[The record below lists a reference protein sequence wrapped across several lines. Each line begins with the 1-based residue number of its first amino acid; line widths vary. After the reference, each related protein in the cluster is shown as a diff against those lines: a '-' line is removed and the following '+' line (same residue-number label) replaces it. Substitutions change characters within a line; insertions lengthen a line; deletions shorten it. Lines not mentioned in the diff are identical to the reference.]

1 MALQKQ
7 KEDVSGELTEPFAQ
21 DSKTKMVEEEEE
33 AVVEVELEALG
44 SESSFETETPDVLGD
59 GGHPTPED
67 EDSRP
72 LFFEKNLEQL
82 DTSHTVMC
90 TFSISLA
97 VPMAAGPKHRP
108 SNLTDRQRKKSNV
121 GKDAAA
127 IPKMRRYYHIEYFL
141 LPDDVEPRKLD
152 LALFGVVAKLFVECE
167 SKRLNI
173 ELFKKKSIPETVLKP
188 KYSFG
193 LKDMRETTSLPS
205 TAQVQAERYRQ
216 KRPTTI
222 ISSVVK
228 PWFEN
233 DQIWVS
239 WNHSINIHVTN
250 EFLIKLRDHKVTLTI
265 WDTKDK
271 VSAKARF
278 SKPRVPFSQVEDSD
292 AIGGVKYTVLLQ
304 RKLFE
309 DNQPELSCV
318 KIKGVKVPS
327 APEKPAMGFAAGS
340 HPEMSSMWFAS
351 RFSVSGS
358 ILSNRDKILNEGNY
372 LKQNTI
378 AGFSDYVIPKKPEK
392 TKFSLENA
400 ADHTD
405 KKDPKGSKRKSSTPK
420 RGPALKER
428 RQSNRK
434 VSNAQTLI
442 AALTKKCGIASLQLD
457 LMPLLSGERLVIS
470 RLQEKSPKILD
481 AYVTF
486 TTEEPLMSERQIREL
501 NPLIIKIHSATCLPM
516 TPVPIEVLQAT
527 CVPTYCRYQFHNL
540 PPHQTQGQ
548 THGTHIYF
556 KDVNVILTGTISPGE
571 LREYF
576 RGPPLEIEVHDRDRK
591 MAEDI
596 KKPSLF
602 GDELDD
608 GKLSNVGLVSYKHT
622 AYNPFTEKDNL
633 WHPYGVAKVSLTDL
647 LLGEK
652 YLNISVPIHSCSVPD
667 PGCQKDSKTEKMM
680 GVLGSVA
687 GPQTSPLP
695 MGHYLESDSVLKV
708 RVEIAVPLGVQA
720 ETADTEVA
728 DCPYGCII
736 YIFDYNN
743 APCLH
748 DLLQEITEINAEA
761 LQLDSYPL
769 QVIQMALATFKLKT
783 ATKEISELDIITGF
797 HILDGTIHLLVL
809 EGLKDKAIKRL
820 WEQQFDKTHRTEN
833 GRLDILYNSQLS
845 FHQRLYTDLEAILY
859 HIHLCKPLSSITR
872 QPLLYVRDMV
882 RQACFQALS
891 RLDYL
896 CHSKKLR
903 DVVQR
908 GLLPSAEMITVL
920 SQEFGIPLTKE
931 DLFIQRPPL
940 PSVSPFALQKSRK
953 VIIKQGAMH
962 SLLDNHNEKYIQ
974 CKKEMEDK
982 MQHYKDHIQRY
993 ITSSHSVVFGSAVEK
1008 SDRKVCYRKTGTFLL
1023 ICRLMSTFNL
1033 SDKTNILQPNTY
1045 NMLGF
1050 LSKSTED
1057 GAPFWG
1063 DGQWRKLCWR
1073 IWKHSYFIMRVK
1085 LRYTKLLCNFSV
1097 QTNIDAVY
1105 LLSRKVKKPKFRA
1118 IRSSPADG
1126 KSVYNYSSQNLNSAE
1141 WAKMQLRKE
1150 LAKKPERRF
1159 AYCHEYLSAMF
1170 DPVDLDTVRKES
1182 IAKSKNLW
1190 VSPSGFV
1197 CPGFK
1202 SCIES
1207 NLHPRMPDETRLKE
1221 LTEKW
1226 QENLLFANILEPVL
1240 SRDRWSWDQ
1249 RRIDFDLYKKPP
1261 VYLPASAPATHRA
1274 VDTWLHEENGQLQK
1288 TIFDDT
1294 KLKVYRCST
1303 AAELTPRGPKASA
1316 QLDKLQGLLKD
1327 EPEKFSLK
1335 RPAMILRPI
1344 PALSVLQHIPA
1355 CGSYRDLTRKR
1366 STTNG
1371 FVPGLE
1377 DQHSLKWNWNIVPC
1391 HDMEHRKF
1399 EKLKGA
1405 DFNLLCY
1412 EHSFLYKRKRPE
1424 KGGEDTTLL
1433 LQQDATE

>member
-33 AVVEVELEALG
+33 ALVEVELEALG
-44 SESSFETETPDVLGD
+44 SESSFQTETPDLLGD

-67 EDSRP
+67 EDDRP
-72 LFFEKNLEQL
+72 FFFEKNLEQL

-97 VPMAAGPKHRP
+97 VPMA
-108 SNLTDRQRKKSNV
+108 SNI

-152 LALFGVVAKLFVECE
+152 LVLFGVVAKLFAECE
-167 SKRLNI
+167 SK
-173 ELFKKKSIPETVLKP
+173 
-188 KYSFG
+188 
-193 LKDMRETTSLPS
+193 
-205 TAQVQAERYRQ
+205 
-216 KRPTTI
+216 
-222 ISSVVK
+222 VVK

-292 AIGGVKYTVLLQ
+292 AIGKLSINVNNHSPYKMYCEKGGLAQT
-304 RKLFE
+304 RKQGYYFY
-309 DNQPELSCV
+309 
-318 KIKGVKVPS
+318 
-327 APEKPAMGFAAGS
+327 
-340 HPEMSSMWFAS
+340 
-351 RFSVSGS
+351 SVSPLTTG
-358 ILSNRDKILNEGNY
+358 
-372 LKQNTI
+372 
-378 AGFSDYVIPKKPEK
+378 
-392 TKFSLENA
+392 
-400 ADHTD
+400 
-405 KKDPKGSKRKSSTPK
+405 KRKSSTPK

-428 RQSNRK
+428 RQSK
-434 VSNAQTLI
+434 VSNAETLI
-442 AALTKKCGIASLQLD
+442 AALTKKCGIASFQLD

-470 RLQEKSPKILD
+470 RLQEKSSKILD
-481 AYVTF
+481 AYMTF
-486 TTEEPLMSERQIREL
+486 TTEEPLMSERQISEL
-501 NPLIIKIHSATCLPM
+501 NPLIIKILSATCLPM

-527 CVPTYCRYQFHNL
+527 CVPAYCRYQFHNL

-596 KKPSLF
+596 KTPSLF
-602 GDELDD
+602 GEDQDD
-608 GKLSNVGLVSYKHT
+608 GKLSNVGFVSYKHT

-647 LLGEK
+647 LLGKK
-652 YLNISVPIHSCSVPD
+652 YLNISVPIHSCSVPY
-667 PGCQKDSKTEKMM
+667 PGDQKDSKTEKIM

-687 GPQTSPLP
+687 GPQSSPLP
-695 MGHYLESDSVLKV
+695 VGHYLESDSVLKV
-708 RVEIAVPLGVQA
+708 RVEIAVPLGLQA

-728 DCPYGCII
+728 NCPYGCII

-783 ATKEISELDIITGF
+783 TTKEISELDIITGF
-797 HILDGTIHLLVL
+797 HILDGIIHLLVL

-820 WEQQFDKTHRTEN
+820 WEQTHRTEN

-859 HIHLCKPLSSITR
+859 HIHLCKPLSAITR

-940 PSVSPFALQKSRK
+940 PSVSSLALQKSR
-953 VIIKQGAMH
+953 
-962 SLLDNHNEKYIQ
+962 
-974 CKKEMEDK
+974 
-982 MQHYKDHIQRY
+982 
-993 ITSSHSVVFGSAVEK
+993 
-1008 SDRKVCYRKTGTFLL
+1008 
-1023 ICRLMSTFNL
+1023 
-1033 SDKTNILQPNTY
+1033 
-1045 NMLGF
+1045 
-1050 LSKSTED
+1050 
-1057 GAPFWG
+1057 
-1063 DGQWRKLCWR
+1063 
-1073 IWKHSYFIMRVK
+1073 
-1085 LRYTKLLCNFSV
+1085 
-1097 QTNIDAVY
+1097 
-1105 LLSRKVKKPKFRA
+1105 KPKFRA

-1126 KSVYNYSSQNLNSAE
+1126 KSVYNYSSQHLNSAE
-1141 WAKMQLRKE
+1141 RAKMQLRKE
-1150 LAKKPERRF
+1150 LAKKPGRRF

-1190 VSPSGFV
+1190 VSPSRFV
-1197 CPGFK
+1197 YPGFK
-1202 SCIES
+1202 SYIES
-1207 NLHPRMPDETRLKE
+1207 NLHPRMPDKTRLKE

-1226 QENLLFANILEPVL
+1226 QENILFANILEPVL

-1249 RRIDFDLYKKPP
+1249 RHIDFDLYKKPP

-1274 VDTWLHEENGQLQK
+1274 GKWSIFNG
-1288 TIFDDT
+1288 
-1294 KLKVYRCST
+1294 
-1303 AAELTPRGPKASA
+1303 
-1316 QLDKLQGLLKD
+1316 
-1327 EPEKFSLK
+1327 
-1335 RPAMILRPI
+1335 
-1344 PALSVLQHIPA
+1344 
-1355 CGSYRDLTRKR
+1355 
-1366 STTNG
+1366 
-1371 FVPGLE
+1371 
-1377 DQHSLKWNWNIVPC
+1377 
-1391 HDMEHRKF
+1391 
-1399 EKLKGA
+1399 
-1405 DFNLLCY
+1405 
-1412 EHSFLYKRKRPE
+1412 
-1424 KGGEDTTLL
+1424 
-1433 LQQDATE
+1433 

>member
-1 MALQKQ
+1 MVLQKQ
-7 KEDVSGELTEPFAQ
+7 EEDVSGELTEPLAQ
-21 DSKTKMVEEEEE
+21 DSKTKIVEEEEE
-33 AVVEVELEALG
+33 ALVEVELEDLG
-44 SESSFETETPDVLGD
+44 SESSFETETPNGLGD

-67 EDSRP
+67 EDSGP
-72 LFFEKNLEQL
+72 LFFDKSLQQL
-82 DTSHTVMC
+82 DTSHTVTC

-108 SNLTDRQRKKSNV
+108 SNLTDKQRKKSNA
-121 GKDAAA
+121 GKDAVA

-141 LPDDVEPRKLD
+141 LPGDVEPRKLD
-152 LALFGVVAKLFVECE
+152 LVLFGVVAKLFVECE
-167 SKRLNI
+167 SK
-173 ELFKKKSIPETVLKP
+173 
-188 KYSFG
+188 
-193 LKDMRETTSLPS
+193 
-205 TAQVQAERYRQ
+205 
-216 KRPTTI
+216 
-222 ISSVVK
+222 VVK

-239 WNHSINIHVTN
+239 WNHSIDIHVTN

-278 SKPRVPFSQVEDSD
+278 SKSRVPDSPVEDSD

-327 APEKPAMGFAAGS
+327 APEKPAMGLAAGES
-340 HPEMSSMWFAS
+340 KPLPEEAELYEAPAS
-351 RFSVSGS
+351 LSVFQSLLPPSRTDDFPSVSRLSVSGNVP
-358 ILSNRDKILNEGNY
+358 SNRDKILHEGNN

-378 AGFSDYVIPKKPEK
+378 VGFSDYVIPKKPVK
-392 TKFSLENA
+392 TKFSLENPE
-400 ADHTD
+400 DHTN
-405 KKDPKGSKRKSSTPK
+405 KKDPKGGKRKNSTPK

-428 RQSNRK
+428 KQSTCK
-434 VSNAQTLI
+434 VSNAQTLV

-486 TTEEPLMSERQIREL
+486 TTEEPLMSERQISEL
-501 NPLIIKIHSATCLPM
+501 NPLIIRIHSATCLPM

-540 PPHQTQGQ
+540 PPHQTEGQ

-556 KDVNVILTGTISPGE
+556 KDVNVILTGTINPGE
-571 LREYF
+571 LHEYF

-602 GDELDD
+602 GDEQDD
-608 GKLSNVGLVSYKHT
+608 GKLSNVGLVSRKNT
-622 AYNPFTEKDNL
+622 VYNPFTEKDNL

-667 PGCQKDSKTEKMM
+667 PGYQKDSKTEKIM

-708 RVEIAVPLGVQA
+708 RVEIAVPLGLQA

-783 ATKEISELDIITGF
+783 TIKEISELDIITGF

-809 EGLKDKAIKRL
+809 EGLKDKAIRRL
-820 WEQQFDKTHRTEN
+820 WEQQFDKTHKSEN

-859 HIHLCKPLSSITR
+859 HIHLCKPLSAITR

-882 RQACFQALS
+882 PRACFQALS

-903 DVVQR
+903 DVIHR

-920 SQEFGIPLTKE
+920 SHEFGIPLTKE
-931 DLFIQRPPL
+931 DLFIPRPLL
-940 PSVSPFALQKSRK
+940 PSFFPSALQKSRE
-953 VIIKQGAMH
+953 VTIKPGAMQ
-962 SLLDNHNEKYIQ
+962 SLLDNRNEKYIQ
-974 CKKEMEDK
+974 WKKEMEDK
-982 MQHYKDHIQRY
+982 MHYKDHI
-993 ITSSHSVVFGSAVEK
+993 
-1008 SDRKVCYRKTGTFLL
+1008 
-1023 ICRLMSTFNL
+1023 
-1033 SDKTNILQPNTY
+1033 
-1045 NMLGF
+1045 
-1050 LSKSTED
+1050 
-1057 GAPFWG
+1057 
-1063 DGQWRKLCWR
+1063 
-1073 IWKHSYFIMRVK
+1073 
-1085 LRYTKLLCNFSV
+1085 

-1118 IRSSPADG
+1118 IRSSPADN

-1182 IAKSKNLW
+1182 IAKSKNMW

-1197 CPGFK
+1197 YPGFK

-1207 NLHPRMPDETRLKE
+1207 NLHPRMPDEARLKE

-1226 QENLLFANILEPVL
+1226 QENILFANILEPVL
-1240 SRDRWSWDQ
+1240 SRDRWRWDQ

-1261 VYLPASAPATHRA
+1261 VYLPESASATHRA
-1274 VDTWLHEENGQLQK
+1274 VDTWLHEDSGQLQK

-1303 AAELTPRGPKASA
+1303 AAELTTRGPKASA
-1316 QLDKLQGLLKD
+1316 QLDKLKGLLKD

-1335 RPAMILRPI
+1335 RPDMILQPI
-1344 PALSVLQHIPA
+1344 PALSVLQHLPA
-1355 CGSYRDLTRKR
+1355 TDSHPDLTRKR
-1366 STTNG
+1366 STTTG

-1377 DQHSLKWNWNIVPC
+1377 DQHSLKWNGNIVPC

-1405 DFNLLCY
+1405 DFKLLCY
-1412 EHSFLYKRKRPE
+1412 EHSFLYKRKRPV
-1424 KGGEDTTLL
+1424 KKGEDTTLL
-1433 LQQDATE
+1433 LQQDSTQESATTSSKWNNPITQQ

>member
-1 MALQKQ
+1 MLNR
-7 KEDVSGELTEPFAQ
+7 GIWMWQ
-21 DSKTKMVEEEEE
+21 DCR
-33 AVVEVELEALG
+33 AVG
-44 SESSFETETPDVLGD
+44 SVAVL
-59 GGHPTPED
+59 
-67 EDSRP
+67 S
-72 LFFEKNLEQL
+72 
-82 DTSHTVMC
+82 
-90 TFSISLA
+90 
-97 VPMAAGPKHRP
+97 PKHRP

-167 SKRLNI
+167 SK
-173 ELFKKKSIPETVLKP
+173 
-188 KYSFG
+188 
-193 LKDMRETTSLPS
+193 
-205 TAQVQAERYRQ
+205 
-216 KRPTTI
+216 
-222 ISSVVK
+222 VVK

-292 AIGGVKYTVLLQ
+292 AIG
-304 RKLFE
+304 KLSINVNSHSPYKMYCE
-309 DNQPELSCV
+309 
-318 KIKGVKVPS
+318 KGDL
-327 APEKPAMGFAAGS
+327 AQT
-340 HPEMSSMWFAS
+340 
-351 RFSVSGS
+351 R
-358 ILSNRDKILNEGNY
+358 
-372 LKQNTI
+372 KQNDI
-378 AGFSDYVIPKKPEK
+378 IFSFN
-392 TKFSLENA
+392 TGLQ
-400 ADHTD
+400 
-405 KKDPKGSKRKSSTPK
+405 
-420 RGPALKER
+420 GPALKER

-457 LMPLLSGERLVIS
+457 LMPLLSGTVQLVIS

-820 WEQQFDKTHRTEN
+820 WEQTHRTEN

-940 PSVSPFALQKSRK
+940 PSVSPFAL
-953 VIIKQGAMH
+953 
-962 SLLDNHNEKYIQ
+962 
-974 CKKEMEDK
+974 
-982 MQHYKDHIQRY
+982 
-993 ITSSHSVVFGSAVEK
+993 
-1008 SDRKVCYRKTGTFLL
+1008 
-1023 ICRLMSTFNL
+1023 
-1033 SDKTNILQPNTY
+1033 
-1045 NMLGF
+1045 
-1050 LSKSTED
+1050 
-1057 GAPFWG
+1057 
-1063 DGQWRKLCWR
+1063 
-1073 IWKHSYFIMRVK
+1073 VK

-1274 VDTWLHEENGQLQK
+1274 GNWS
-1288 TIFDDT
+1288 IF
-1294 KLKVYRCST
+1294 
-1303 AAELTPRGPKASA
+1303 
-1316 QLDKLQGLLKD
+1316 
-1327 EPEKFSLK
+1327 
-1335 RPAMILRPI
+1335 
-1344 PALSVLQHIPA
+1344 
-1355 CGSYRDLTRKR
+1355 
-1366 STTNG
+1366 
-1371 FVPGLE
+1371 
-1377 DQHSLKWNWNIVPC
+1377 NI
-1391 HDMEHRKF
+1391 
-1399 EKLKGA
+1399 
-1405 DFNLLCY
+1405 
-1412 EHSFLYKRKRPE
+1412 
-1424 KGGEDTTLL
+1424 
-1433 LQQDATE
+1433 

>member
-1 MALQKQ
+1 MVLQNQ
-7 KEDVSGELTEPFAQ
+7 KDEVSGELTEPLVQ
-21 DSKTKMVEEEEE
+21 DSKTEVVEEEKEE
-33 AVVEVELEALG
+33 LVEVELEATI
-44 SESSFETETPDVLGD
+44 SESSFGTETSDVRGD

-72 LFFEKNLEQL
+72 LLFEKSLEQL
-82 DTSHTVMC
+82 HSSHIVTCM
-90 TFSISLA
+90 FSISLA
-97 VPMAAGPKHRP
+97 VPVAAGQKHRP
-108 SNLTDRQRKKSNV
+108 SNLDERQRKKSNV
-121 GKDAAA
+121 GKDAA

-141 LPDDVEPRKLD
+141 LPDDIEPRKLD
-152 LALFGVVAKLFVECE
+152 LALFGVVAKLFVECD
-167 SKRLNI
+167 SK
-173 ELFKKKSIPETVLKP
+173 
-188 KYSFG
+188 
-193 LKDMRETTSLPS
+193 PS
-205 TAQVQAERYRQ
+205 TAQILAERYRQ
-216 KRPTTI
+216 KRSTTI

-239 WNHSINIHVTN
+239 WNHSIDINVTN
-250 EFLIKLRDHKVTLTI
+250 EFLIKLRDHKVTLKI

-271 VSAKARF
+271 VSTKARF
-278 SKPRVPFSQVEDSD
+278 SKPRLPYSQIEDSD

-309 DNQPELSCV
+309 DNQPELSCI

-327 APEKPAMGFAAGS
+327 APEKPAMGSAAGES
-340 HPEMSSMWFAS
+340 KPLPEEAELYEVPASLYGFQSLLPPSRTDDFPSVS

-358 ILSNRDKILNEGNY
+358 ISSNRDKILNEDHR

-378 AGFSDYVIPKKPEK
+378 AGYSDYVIPKRPEK
-392 TKFSLENA
+392 MKFSLEKPE
-400 ADHTD
+400 DHTD
-405 KKDPKGSKRKSSTPK
+405 KKDTRGGKRKSSTPK
-420 RGPALKER
+420 RGPALKDR
-428 RQSNRK
+428 RRSNRK
-434 VSNAQTLI
+434 VSNAQSLI
-442 AALTKKCGIASLQLD
+442 AALTKKCGIASLQLN

-481 AYVTF
+481 AYMTF
-486 TTEEPLMSERQIREL
+486 TTEAPLMSERQRREL
-501 NPLIIKIHSATCLPM
+501 NPLIISIHSATCLPT

-556 KDVNVILTGTISPGE
+556 KDVNVILTGTINPGE

-602 GDELDD
+602 GDEQDD
-608 GKLSNVGLVSYKHT
+608 GKLSNVGLVSCKHT
-622 AYNPFTEKDNL
+622 VHNPFTEKDNL
-633 WHPYGVAKVSLTDL
+633 WHPYGVAKVNLTDL

-652 YLNISVPIHSCSVPD
+652 YLNITVPIHSCSVPD
-667 PGCQKDSKTEKMM
+667 PTGYQKDSKSENIL
-680 GVLGSVA
+680 GVLGSVD

-708 RVEIAVPLGVQA
+708 RVEIAVPLGLQA
-720 ETADTEVA
+720 ETADREVA

-736 YIFDYNN
+736 YIFDYSNVS
-743 APCLH
+743 CLH

-769 QVIQMALATFKLKT
+769 QVIQKSLATFKLKT
-783 ATKEISELDIITGF
+783 KTKDISELDIITGF

-820 WEQQFDKTHRTEN
+820 WERQFDKTHRSKD

-859 HIHLCKPLSSITR
+859 HIHLCKPLSAITR

-882 RQACFQALS
+882 PQACFQALS

-908 GLLPSAEMITVL
+908 SLLPSAEMITVL

-931 DLFIQRPPL
+931 DLFIQKHPL
-940 PSVSPFALQKSRK
+940 HSFSPLALQKSRK
-953 VIIKQGAMH
+953 VTIKQGAMP
-962 SLLDNHNEKYIQ
+962 SLLDNHNEKYIRW
-974 CKKEMEDK
+974 KKDMEDK
-982 MQHYKDHIQRY
+982 MQPYKDHIQ
-993 ITSSHSVVFGSAVEK
+993 
-1008 SDRKVCYRKTGTFLL
+1008 
-1023 ICRLMSTFNL
+1023 
-1033 SDKTNILQPNTY
+1033 
-1045 NMLGF
+1045 
-1050 LSKSTED
+1050 
-1057 GAPFWG
+1057 
-1063 DGQWRKLCWR
+1063 
-1073 IWKHSYFIMRVK
+1073 
-1085 LRYTKLLCNFSV
+1085 
-1097 QTNIDAVY
+1097 TNIDAMY

-1118 IRSSPADG
+1118 IRSSPTDG

-1141 WAKMQLRKE
+1141 HAKMQLRKE

-1159 AYCHEYLSAMF
+1159 AYCHKYLSAMF
-1170 DPVDLDTVRKES
+1170 EPVDLATVRKEF
-1182 IAKSKNLW
+1182 IAKSKNMW
-1190 VSPSGFV
+1190 VSPNGFV
-1197 CPGFK
+1197 FPGFK

-1207 NLHPRMPDETRLKE
+1207 NLHPRMPDEARLKE

-1226 QENLLFANILEPVL
+1226 QENILFANILEPVL

-1249 RRIDFDLYKKPP
+1249 RRVDFDLYKKPP
-1261 VYLPASAPATHRA
+1261 DYLPASAPATHRA
-1274 VDTWLHEENGQLQK
+1274 VDTWLHEDSPQLQK
-1288 TIFDDT
+1288 TLFDDT

-1303 AAELTPRGPKASA
+1303 AAELTTRGPKASA

-1327 EPEKFSLK
+1327 EPEKYSLK
-1335 RPAMILRPI
+1335 RPGMILEPI
-1344 PALSVLQHIPA
+1344 PALSVLQHVPDY
-1355 CGSYRDLTRKR
+1355 GSYPDLVNRKR
-1366 STTNG
+1366 STTKG
-1371 FVPGLE
+1371 FVPGRE
-1377 DQHSLKWNWNIVPC
+1377 DQHSLKWNGNIIPC
-1391 HDMEHRKF
+1391 HNMEHKKF
-1399 EKLKGA
+1399 AKLKGA

-1424 KGGEDTTLL
+1424 KKGEDTTPL
-1433 LQQDATE
+1433 LQQEPFFDGATPPK

>member
-33 AVVEVELEALG
+33 GLVEVELEALG
-44 SESSFETETPDVLGD
+44 SESSFETETPDLLGD

-67 EDSRP
+67 EDGRP
-72 LFFEKNLEQL
+72 LFFDKNLEQL

-97 VPMAAGPKHRP
+97 VPMAAGPKHRTF
-108 SNLTDRQRKKSNV
+108 NLTDRQRKKSNI

-167 SKRLNI
+167 SK
-173 ELFKKKSIPETVLKP
+173 
-188 KYSFG
+188 
-193 LKDMRETTSLPS
+193 PS

-216 KRPTTI
+216 KRSTTI

-250 EFLIKLRDHKVTLTI
+250 EFLIKLRDHKVTLTV

-318 KIKGVKVPS
+318 KMKGVKVPS
-327 APEKPAMGFAAGS
+327 APEKPAMGFAAGES
-340 HPEMSSMWFAS
+340 KPLPEEDELCETPASLSVFQSLLPPSRTDDFPSVS

-358 ILSNRDKILNEGNY
+358 IVSNRDKILNEGNY

-392 TKFSLENA
+392 TKFSLENP
-400 ADHTD
+400 ADHPD
-405 KKDPKGSKRKSSTPK
+405 KKDPKGKRKSSTPK

-428 RQSNRK
+428 RQSK
-434 VSNAQTLI
+434 VSNAETLI
-442 AALTKKCGIASLQLD
+442 AALTKKCGIASFQLD

-470 RLQEKSPKILD
+470 RLQEKSSKILD
-481 AYVTF
+481 AYMTF
-486 TTEEPLMSERQIREL
+486 TTEEPLMSERQISEL
-501 NPLIIKIHSATCLPM
+501 NPLIIKILSATCLPM

-527 CVPTYCRYQFHNL
+527 CVPAYCRYQFHKL

-591 MAEDI
+591 MAKDI

-602 GDELDD
+602 GEEQDD
-608 GKLSNVGLVSYKHT
+608 GKLSNVGFVSYKHT

-667 PGCQKDSKTEKMM
+667 PGYQKDSKTEKIM

-687 GPQTSPLP
+687 GPQSSPLP

-708 RVEIAVPLGVQA
+708 RVEIAVPLGLQA

-728 DCPYGCII
+728 NCPYGCII

-783 ATKEISELDIITGF
+783 TTKEISDLDIITGF

-859 HIHLCKPLSSITR
+859 HIHLCKPLSAITR

-940 PSVSPFALQKSRK
+940 PSVSSFALQKSRK
-953 VIIKQGAMH
+953 VPTKRGAMH

-982 MQHYKDHIQRY
+982 MQHYKDHI
-993 ITSSHSVVFGSAVEK
+993 
-1008 SDRKVCYRKTGTFLL
+1008 
-1023 ICRLMSTFNL
+1023 
-1033 SDKTNILQPNTY
+1033 
-1045 NMLGF
+1045 
-1050 LSKSTED
+1050 
-1057 GAPFWG
+1057 
-1063 DGQWRKLCWR
+1063 
-1073 IWKHSYFIMRVK
+1073 
-1085 LRYTKLLCNFSV
+1085 

-1126 KSVYNYSSQNLNSAE
+1126 KSVYNYSSQHLNSAE
-1141 WAKMQLRKE
+1141 RAKMQLRKE

-1170 DPVDLDTVRKES
+1170 DPVDLDSVRKES

-1190 VSPSGFV
+1190 VSPRGFV

-1202 SCIES
+1202 SYIES

-1226 QENLLFANILEPVL
+1226 QENILFANILEPVL

-1249 RRIDFDLYKKPP
+1249 RHIDFDLYKKPP

-1274 VDTWLHEENGQLQK
+1274 VDTWLHEDSSQLQK
-1288 TIFDDT
+1288 TVFDDT
-1294 KLKVYRCST
+1294 KLKVYRCPT
-1303 AAELTPRGPKASA
+1303 AAELTTRGPKASA

-1355 CGSYRDLTRKR
+1355 CGSYPDLSRKR

-1377 DQHSLKWNWNIVPC
+1377 DQHSLKWNGNIVPC
-1391 HDMEHRKF
+1391 RDMEHRKF

-1424 KGGEDTTLL
+1424 KKGEDTTLL
-1433 LQQDATE
+1433 LQQDSTQ

>member
-167 SKRLNI
+167 SK
-173 ELFKKKSIPETVLKP
+173 
-188 KYSFG
+188 
-193 LKDMRETTSLPS
+193 PS

-327 APEKPAMGFAAGS
+327 APEKPAMGFAAGES
-340 HPEMSSMWFAS
+340 KSLLEEAELYEAPASLSVFQSLLPPSRTDDFPSVS

-405 KKDPKGSKRKSSTPK
+405 KKDPKGKRKSSTPK

-428 RQSNRK
+428 RQSNCK

-457 LMPLLSGERLVIS
+457 LMPLLSGESLVIS
-470 RLQEKSPKILD
+470 RLQRKSPKILD

-602 GDELDD
+602 GDEQDD
-608 GKLSNVGLVSYKHT
+608 GELSNVGLVSYKHT

-708 RVEIAVPLGVQA
+708 RVEIAVPLDLQA

-882 RQACFQALS
+882 PQACFQALS

-931 DLFIQRPPL
+931 DLFIQRPSL
-940 PSVSPFALQKSRK
+940 PSVSPFALQNSRK

-982 MQHYKDHIQRY
+982 MQHYKDHI
-993 ITSSHSVVFGSAVEK
+993 
-1008 SDRKVCYRKTGTFLL
+1008 
-1023 ICRLMSTFNL
+1023 
-1033 SDKTNILQPNTY
+1033 
-1045 NMLGF
+1045 
-1050 LSKSTED
+1050 
-1057 GAPFWG
+1057 
-1063 DGQWRKLCWR
+1063 
-1073 IWKHSYFIMRVK
+1073 
-1085 LRYTKLLCNFSV
+1085 

-1141 WAKMQLRKE
+1141 RAKMQLRKE

-1170 DPVDLDTVRKES
+1170 DPVDLDIVRKES

-1240 SRDRWSWDQ
+1240 SRERWSWDQ
-1249 RRIDFDLYKKPP
+1249 RHIDFDLYKKPP

-1274 VDTWLHEENGQLQK
+1274 VDTWLHEDSGQLQK
-1288 TIFDDT
+1288 TVFDDT

-1335 RPAMILRPI
+1335 RPAMILQPI

-1355 CGSYRDLTRKR
+1355 CGSYPDLTRKR
-1366 STTNG
+1366 STTHG

-1377 DQHSLKWNWNIVPC
+1377 DQHSLKWNGNIVPC
-1391 HDMEHRKF
+1391 HDMEHRMF

-1433 LQQDATE
+1433 LQQDATQQSEANYSSWYQRMSY

>member
-33 AVVEVELEALG
+33 ALVEVELEALG
-44 SESSFETETPDVLGD
+44 SESSFQTETPDLLGD

-67 EDSRP
+67 EDDRP
-72 LFFEKNLEQL
+72 FFFEKNLEQL

-97 VPMAAGPKHRP
+97 VPMAAGPKHRTF
-108 SNLTDRQRKKSNV
+108 NLTDKQRKKSNI

-152 LALFGVVAKLFVECE
+152 LVLFGVVAKLFAECE
-167 SKRLNI
+167 SK
-173 ELFKKKSIPETVLKP
+173 
-188 KYSFG
+188 
-193 LKDMRETTSLPS
+193 PS
-205 TAQVQAERYRQ
+205 TAQVQAEHYRQ
-216 KRPTTI
+216 KRSTTI

-318 KIKGVKVPS
+318 KMKGVKVPS
-327 APEKPAMGFAAGS
+327 APEKPAMGFAAGES
-340 HPEMSSMWFAS
+340 KPLPEEDELYETPAS
-351 RFSVSGS
+351 LSVFQSLPPPSRTDDFPSVSPFSVSGS

-392 TKFSLENA
+392 TKFSLENP
-400 ADHTD
+400 ADHPG
-405 KKDPKGSKRKSSTPK
+405 KKDPKGKRKSSTPK

-428 RQSNRK
+428 RQSK
-434 VSNAQTLI
+434 VSNAETLI
-442 AALTKKCGIASLQLD
+442 AALTKKCGIASFQLD

-470 RLQEKSPKILD
+470 RLQEKSSKILD
-481 AYVTF
+481 AYMTF
-486 TTEEPLMSERQIREL
+486 TTEEPLMSERQISEL
-501 NPLIIKIHSATCLPM
+501 NPLIIKILSATCLPM

-527 CVPTYCRYQFHNL
+527 CVPAYCRYQFHNL

-596 KKPSLF
+596 KTPSLF
-602 GDELDD
+602 GEDQDD
-608 GKLSNVGLVSYKHT
+608 GKLSNVGFVSYKHT

-647 LLGEK
+647 LLGKK
-652 YLNISVPIHSCSVPD
+652 YLNISVPIHSCSVPY
-667 PGCQKDSKTEKMM
+667 PGDQKDSKTEKIM

-687 GPQTSPLP
+687 GPQSSPLP
-695 MGHYLESDSVLKV
+695 VGHYLESDSVLKV
-708 RVEIAVPLGVQA
+708 RVEIAVPLGLQA

-728 DCPYGCII
+728 NCPYGCII

-783 ATKEISELDIITGF
+783 TTKEISELDIITGF
-797 HILDGTIHLLVL
+797 HILDGIIHLLVL

-859 HIHLCKPLSSITR
+859 HIHLCKPLSAITR

-940 PSVSPFALQKSRK
+940 PSVSSLALQKSRK
-953 VIIKQGAMH
+953 VPTKQGPMH

-982 MQHYKDHIQRY
+982 MQHYKDHI
-993 ITSSHSVVFGSAVEK
+993 
-1008 SDRKVCYRKTGTFLL
+1008 
-1023 ICRLMSTFNL
+1023 
-1033 SDKTNILQPNTY
+1033 
-1045 NMLGF
+1045 
-1050 LSKSTED
+1050 
-1057 GAPFWG
+1057 
-1063 DGQWRKLCWR
+1063 
-1073 IWKHSYFIMRVK
+1073 
-1085 LRYTKLLCNFSV
+1085 

-1126 KSVYNYSSQNLNSAE
+1126 KSVYNYSSQHLNSAE
-1141 WAKMQLRKE
+1141 RAKMQLRKE
-1150 LAKKPERRF
+1150 LAKKPGRRF

-1190 VSPSGFV
+1190 VSPSRFV
-1197 CPGFK
+1197 YPGFK
-1202 SCIES
+1202 SYIES
-1207 NLHPRMPDETRLKE
+1207 NLHPRMPDKTRLKE

-1226 QENLLFANILEPVL
+1226 QENILFANILEPVL

-1249 RRIDFDLYKKPP
+1249 RHIDFDLYKKPP

-1274 VDTWLHEENGQLQK
+1274 VDTWLHEDSGQLQK
-1288 TIFDDT
+1288 TVFDDT

-1303 AAELTPRGPKASA
+1303 AAELTTRGPKASA

-1355 CGSYRDLTRKR
+1355 CGSYPDLTRKR

-1377 DQHSLKWNWNIVPC
+1377 DQHSLKWNGNIVPC

-1412 EHSFLYKRKRPE
+1412 EHSFLYKPKRPE
-1424 KGGEDTTLL
+1424 KKGEDTTLL
-1433 LQQDATE
+1433 LQQDSTQ